1 MDIVYGILLDN
12 GSGYNARCDSSLGLH
27 VGDFCVI
34 RKDFYLDYGQ
44 IVKQFDAP
52 PPESVPAA
60 PVEEERESGGTVFS
74 ARKNEIYAI
83 QRKATVVDQGKA
95 HENQMRAKSALR
107 ITGQYVDRLGLP
119 MKLINAHYSYDGK
132 LITVQFSAEGRVDFR
147 ELVKLLS
154 QEFNTHIEL
163 RQIGVRD
170 ETAILGGIANCGR
183 PLCCCQFLKD
193 FASIN
198 VKMAKEQDL
207 SLTPSTISGICGRL
221 KCCLKYEHEG
231 YLELEKTMPR
241 RGELCECKDGRGRVV
256 DRNLLTQKV
265 TIQLENSTHTVV
277 CPASEVTV
285 VYLDKYKVRGTG
297 QGENAPRKQ
306 SGSGDADQPDDTNG
320 NAVPQPKKPARQGAP
335 DGQNPNRPHGQ
346 QRKQQGER
354 PQRPAG
360 DQRPQNRPQQTN
372 PRPQQTNPRPQ
383 QNNPRPQQNN
393 PNRPPRPPRPE
404 GGRQEGGRQDDGK
417 QDGGKSENNRPNRPP
432 QG

>member
-1 MDIVYGILLDN
+1 MDIVYGIMLDN

-52 PPESVPAA
+52 PPESTPAA

-74 ARKNEIYAI
+74 AKKNEIYAI

-183 PLCCCQFLKD
+183 PLCCCMFLKD

-265 TIQLENSTHTVV
+265 TIQLENSTHTVI
-277 CPASEVTV
+277 CPASEVSV
-285 VYLDKYKVRGTG
+285 VYLDKYKMRGGAG
-297 QGENAPRKQ
+297 QGGSESGDAKPSAEENAP
-306 SGSGDADQPDDTNG
+306 A
-320 NAVPQPKKPARQGAP
+320 PQQKPARQ
-335 DGQNPNRPHGQ
+335 DGQGGQNRPHGQ
-346 QRKQQGER
+346 HKQGDR

-360 DQRPQNRPQQTN
+360 EQRPQNQNRPQQN
-372 PRPQQTNPRPQ
+372 
-383 QNNPRPQQNN
+383 NN
-393 PNRPPRPPRPE
+393 PNRPPRPPR
-404 GGRQEGGRQDDGK
+404 
-417 QDGGKSENNRPNRPP
+417 QDGGNREGGNREGGKPNSNRPP
-432 QG
+432 RRPQQS

>member
-1 MDIVYGILLDN
+1 MDIVYGIMLDN

-52 PPESVPAA
+52 PPESTPAA

-74 ARKNEIYAI
+74 AKKNEIYAI

-183 PLCCCQFLKD
+183 PLCCCMFLKD

-265 TIQLENSTHTVV
+265 TIQLENSTHTVI
-277 CPASEVTV
+277 CPASEVSV
-285 VYLDKYKVRGTG
+285 VYLDKYKMRGAG
-297 QGENAPRKQ
+297 QGGSESGDAKPSAEENAPQ
-306 SGSGDADQPDDTNG
+306 Y
-320 NAVPQPKKPARQGAP
+320 KPARQE
-335 DGQNPNRPHGQ
+335 GQGGQNRPHGQ
-346 QRKQQGER
+346 QQRKQGER

-360 DQRPQNRPQQTN
+360 EQRPQNQNQNRPQQN
-372 PRPQQTNPRPQ
+372 
-383 QNNPRPQQNN
+383 NN
-393 PNRPPRPPRPE
+393 PNRPPRPPR
-404 GGRQEGGRQDDGK
+404 
-417 QDGGKSENNRPNRPP
+417 QDGGNREGGKPNSNRPP
-432 QG
+432 RRPQQS

>member
-1 MDIVYGILLDN
+1 MDIVYGIMLDN

-27 VGDFCVI
+27 VGDYCVI

-52 PPESVPAA
+52 PPESTPAA

-74 ARKNEIYAI
+74 AKKNEIYAI
-83 QRKATVVDQGKA
+83 QRKANVADQSKA
-95 HENQMRAKSALR
+95 NENRMRAKSALR
-107 ITGQYVDRLGLP
+107 ITGQYVERLGLP

-265 TIQLENSTHTVV
+265 TIQLENSTHTVI
-277 CPASEVTV
+277 CPASEVSV
-285 VYLDKYKVRGTG
+285 VYLDKYKMRGGAG
-297 QGENAPRKQ
+297 QGDAARNQPEP
-306 SGSGDADQPDDTNG
+306 GEADQTVEAKDNP
-320 NAVPQPKKPARQGAP
+320 APQPQKPARQ
-335 DGQNPNRPHGQ
+335 DGQNQNRPHGQ
-346 QRKQQGER
+346 QRKQGER

-360 DQRPQNRPQQTN
+360 EQRPQNRPQQNSN
-372 PRPQQTNPRPQ
+372 PNRPQ
-383 QNNPRPQQNN
+383 QNQ
-393 PNRPPRPPRPE
+393 NRPPRPPR
-404 GGRQEGGRQDDGK
+404 
-417 QDGGKSENNRPNRPP
+417 QDGGNRDGGKPGNNNRPNRPP
-432 QG
+432 QS

>member
-1 MDIVYGILLDN
+1 MDIVYGIMLDN

-52 PPESVPAA
+52 PPESTPAA
-60 PVEEERESGGTVFS
+60 PVEDDRESGGTVFS
-74 ARKNEIYAI
+74 AKKNEIYAI

-147 ELVKLLS
+147 ELVKQLS

-183 PLCCCQFLKD
+183 PLCCCRFLKD

-241 RGELCECKDGRGRVV
+241 RGELCECKDGRGRVI

-265 TIQLENSTHTVV
+265 TIQLDDSTHTVV
-277 CPASEVTV
+277 CPASEVSV
-285 VYLDKYKVRGTG
+285 VYLDKYKVRGGAG
-297 QGENAPRKQ
+297 QGDPAKQQKPQSPSADAKPQSGEANAPAAVQPRK
-306 SGSGDADQPDDTNG
+306 PDRPN
-320 NAVPQPKKPARQGAP
+320 NAS
-335 DGQNPNRPHGQ
+335 DGQNRPHPHIQ
-346 QRKQQGER
+346 QRKQGER

-360 DQRPQNRPQQTN
+360 EQRPQNQNRPQQN
-372 PRPQQTNPRPQ
+372 P
-383 QNNPRPQQNN
+383 
-393 PNRPPRPPRPE
+393 PNRPPRPPRSDGGSQNGGSRD
-404 GGRQEGGRQDDGK
+404 GGRPGK
-417 QDGGKSENNRPNRPP
+417 GPRRP
-432 QG
+432 Q

>member
-1 MDIVYGILLDN
+1 M
-12 GSGYNARCDSSLGLH
+12 
-27 VGDFCVI
+27 I

-52 PPESVPAA
+52 PPDAVPA
-60 PVEEERESGGTVFS
+60 PPPIPEEDQRESGGTVFS
-74 ARKNEIYAI
+74 AKKNEIYTI
-83 QRKATVVDQGKA
+83 LRKSTVVDQGKA
-95 HENQMRAKSALR
+95 HENRMRAKTALR

-119 MKLINAHYSYDGK
+119 MKLINAQYSYDGK
-132 LITVQFSAEGRVDFR
+132 LITVQFSADGRVDFR
-147 ELVKLLS
+147 ELVKQLS

-241 RGELCECKDGRGRVV
+241 RGELCECKEGRGRIV

-265 TIQLENSTHTVV
+265 TVQLDDSTHTVV
-277 CPASEVTV
+277 CPASEVSV
-285 VYLDKYKVRGTG
+285 VYLDKYKVRTDG
-297 QGENAPRKQ
+297 QGGGDRQKPSSGQDGAQKTPDSGNDDPASRPPRQAQCVPEAQPGHHGQGQPRK
-306 SGSGDADQPDDTNG
+306 P
-320 NAVPQPKKPARQGAP
+320 
-335 DGQNPNRPHGQ
+335 
-346 QRKQQGER
+346 GEQR
-354 PQRPAG
+354 PQR
-360 DQRPQNRPQQTN
+360 QHPQNRPQQN
-372 PRPQQTNPRPQ
+372 QNRPPRSPRQ
-383 QNNPRPQQNN
+383 DGGNGGGNNK
-393 PNRPPRPPRPE
+393 PNRPPR
-404 GGRQEGGRQDDGK
+404 
-417 QDGGKSENNRPNRPP
+417 RPP

>member
-12 GSGYNARCDSSLGLH
+12 GAGYNAKCDSSLGLH

-44 IVKQFDAP
+44 IVKQYDTP
-52 PPESVPAA
+52 PPEPPRPA
-60 PVEEERESGGTVFS
+60 PSEDGSESSGSSFA
-74 ARKNEIYAI
+74 ARKNEIHSI

-95 HENQMRAKSALR
+95 HENRMRAKTALR
-107 ITGQYVDRLGLP
+107 ITGQYVAKLGLP

-170 ETAILGGIANCGR
+170 ETSILGGIANCGR
-183 PLCCCQFLKD
+183 PLCCCQFLKE

-241 RGELCECKDGRGRVV
+241 RGELCECKEGRGRIV

-265 TIQLENSTHTVV
+265 TVQLGESNHTVV
-277 CPASEVTV
+277 CPASEVSV
-285 VYLDKYKVRGTG
+285 VYLDKYKVHSG
-297 QGENAPRKQ
+297 QDDSQAAGQDDSAPTDTPAASAQPQRQ
-306 SGSGDADQPDDTNG
+306 QNQRQDGAGS
-320 NAVPQPKKPARQGAP
+320 
-335 DGQNPNRPHGQ
+335 Q
-346 QRKQQGER
+346 QRPQRRQDRPNDDRRQQNGGGNR
-354 PQRPAG
+354 PQRPQRQNDDRRQQNG
-360 DQRPQNRPQQTN
+360 GNRNNNGGNRPRRPQQGNRPQQGQGG
-372 PRPQQTNPRPQ
+372 QQGSQ
-383 QNNPRPQQNN
+383 QGGQNNP
-393 PNRPPRPPRPE
+393 
-404 GGRQEGGRQDDGK
+404 
-417 QDGGKSENNRPNRPP
+417 

>member
-1 MDIVYGILLDN
+1 MDIVYGIQLDN

-52 PPESVPAA
+52 PPDAA
-60 PVEEERESGGTVFS
+60 PAPPPPPEEDQRESGGTVFS
-74 ARKNEIYAI
+74 AKKNEIYTI
-83 QRKATVVDQGKA
+83 LRKATVVDQGKA
-95 HENQMRAKSALR
+95 HENRMRAKSALR

-132 LITVQFSAEGRVDFR
+132 LITVQFSADGRVDFR
-147 ELVKLLS
+147 ELVKQLS

-241 RGELCECKDGRGRVV
+241 RGELCECKEGRGRIV

-265 TIQLENSTHTVV
+265 TVQLDDSTHTVV
-277 CPASEVTV
+277 CPASEVSV
-285 VYLDKYKVRGTG
+285 VYLDKYKVRSEG
-297 QGENAPRKQ
+297 QGGDARGQKASGQDGAQNAQDGENGASAPR
-306 SGSGDADQPDDTNG
+306 
-320 NAVPQPKKPARQGAP
+320 PQRQGQGAQ
-335 DGQNPNRPHGQ
+335 DGQPRQP
-346 QRKQQGER
+346 RKDR

-360 DQRPQNRPQQTN
+360 EQRPQNRPQQN
-372 PRPQQTNPRPQ
+372 Q
-383 QNNPRPQQNN
+383 
-393 PNRPPRPPRPE
+393 NRPPRPPR
-404 GGRQEGGRQDDGK
+404 
-417 QDGGKSENNRPNRPP
+417 QDGGNGGNRNDGNKGGGNRPPRRPP
-432 QG
+432 QGQQS

>member
-1 MDIVYGILLDN
+1 MDIVYGIMLDN

-52 PPESVPAA
+52 PPESTPAA

-74 ARKNEIYAI
+74 AKKNEIYAI
-83 QRKATVVDQGKA
+83 QRKATVVDQSKA
-95 HENQMRAKSALR
+95 NENRMRAKSALR
-107 ITGQYVDRLGLP
+107 ITGQYVEKLGLP

-183 PLCCCQFLKD
+183 PLCCCRFLKD

-265 TIQLENSTHTVV
+265 TIQLENSTHTVI
-277 CPASEVTV
+277 CPASEVSV
-285 VYLDKYKVRGTG
+285 VYLDKYKMRGG
-297 QGENAPRKQ
+297 AGLGESAQKQ
-306 SGSGDADQPDDTNG
+306 PEANDADQAGEAVKDNG
-320 NAVPQPKKPARQGAP
+320 MPQPQKPARQ
-335 DGQNPNRPHGQ
+335 DGQNQNRPHGQ
-346 QRKQQGER
+346 QRKQGER
-354 PQRPAG
+354 PQRSAG
-360 DQRPQNRPQQTN
+360 EQRPQNRPQQN
-372 PRPQQTNPRPQ
+372 
-383 QNNPRPQQNN
+383 QNR
-393 PNRPPRPPRPE
+393 PNRP
-404 GGRQEGGRQDDGK
+404 QH
-417 QDGGKSENNRPNRPP
+417 QDGGNRDGGKPGNNRPNRPP
-432 QG
+432 QS

>member
-1 MDIVYGILLDN
+1 MDIVYGIKLDN
-12 GSGYNARCDSSLGLH
+12 GAGYNAKCDSSLGLH

-52 PPESVPAA
+52 PAGAVPAETPPPA
-60 PVEEERESGGTVFS
+60 EEDQKESGGTIFS
-74 ARKNEIYAI
+74 ARKNEIYTI
-83 QRKATVVDQGKA
+83 MRKATVVDQGKA

-132 LITVQFSAEGRVDFR
+132 LITVQFSADGRVDFR
-147 ELVKLLS
+147 ELVKQLS

-241 RGELCECKDGRGRVV
+241 RGELCECKEGRGRIV

-265 TIQLENSTHTVV
+265 TVQLDDSTHTVV
-277 CPASEVTV
+277 CPASEVSV
-285 VYLDKYKVRGTG
+285 VYLDKYKVRTDG
-297 QGENAPRKQ
+297 QGCDRQKSSGQDGAQNASDSGNDDPASKPPRQ
-306 SGSGDADQPDDTNG
+306 A
-320 NAVPQPKKPARQGAP
+320 QGAP
-335 DGQNPNRPHGQ
+335 DAQPGHHGQ
-346 QRKQQGER
+346 GQPRKPGEQR
-354 PQRPAG
+354 PQRPSG
-360 DQRPQNRPQQTN
+360 EQRQRPQNRPQQN
-372 PRPQQTNPRPQ
+372 Q
-383 QNNPRPQQNN
+383 
-393 PNRPPRPPRPE
+393 NRPPRPPR
-404 GGRQEGGRQDDGK
+404 
-417 QDGGKSENNRPNRPP
+417 QDGGNNGGNNRPNRPP
-432 QG
+432 RRPPQGGEPAK

>member
-12 GSGYNARCDSSLGLH
+12 GAGYNAKCDSSLGLR

-44 IVKQFDAP
+44 IVKQYDTP
-52 PPESVPAA
+52 PPEPQRPA
-60 PVEEERESGGTVFS
+60 PSEDGSESSGSSFA
-74 ARKNEIYAI
+74 ARKNEIHSI

-95 HENQMRAKSALR
+95 HENRMRAKTALR
-107 ITGQYVDRLGLP
+107 ITGQYVAKLGLP

-147 ELVKLLS
+147 ELVKVLS

-170 ETAILGGIANCGR
+170 ETSILGGIANCGR
-183 PLCCCQFLKD
+183 PLCCCQFLKE

-241 RGELCECKDGRGRVV
+241 RGELCECKEGRGRIV

-265 TIQLENSTHTVV
+265 TVQLGESNHTVV
-277 CPASEVTV
+277 CPASEVSV
-285 VYLDKYKVRGTG
+285 VYLDKYKVHAG
-297 QGENAPRKQ
+297 QDESAGQDASADADNSSAAPR
-306 SGSGDADQPDDTNG
+306 
-320 NAVPQPKKPARQGAP
+320 
-335 DGQNPNRPHGQ
+335 
-346 QRKQQGER
+346 
-354 PQRPAG
+354 
-360 DQRPQNRPQQTN
+360 DQRPQQNQRQDGSGPRQGGQRRQDRQNDDRRQQNGGGNRQQRPQRQNDDRKQQNGGNRGNGGNRPRRPQQGGQQGNRPQQGQGG
-372 PRPQQTNPRPQ
+372 QQA
-383 QNNPRPQQNN
+383 
-393 PNRPPRPPRPE
+393 
-404 GGRQEGGRQDDGK
+404 
-417 QDGGKSENNRPNRPP
+417 P
-432 QG
+432 QGGDQNPQG

>member
-1 MDIVYGILLDN
+1 MDIVYGIMLDN

-52 PPESVPAA
+52 PPESTPAA

-74 ARKNEIYAI
+74 AKKNEIYAI

-95 HENQMRAKSALR
+95 HENRMRAKSALR
-107 ITGQYVDRLGLP
+107 ITGQYVERLGLP

-265 TIQLENSTHTVV
+265 TIQLENSTHTVI
-277 CPASEVTV
+277 CPASEVSV
-285 VYLDKYKVRGTG
+285 VYLDKYKMRGGAG
-297 QGENAPRKQ
+297 QGESASQKQ
-306 SGSGDADQPDDTNG
+306 SGADEANQGEDAKD
-320 NAVPQPKKPARQGAP
+320 NAAPLQQKPARQ
-335 DGQNPNRPHGQ
+335 DGQNQNRPHGQ
-346 QRKQQGER
+346 QQRKQGER

-360 DQRPQNRPQQTN
+360 EQRPQNRPQQN
-372 PRPQQTNPRPQ
+372 NQNRPQ
-383 QNNPRPQQNN
+383 QNQ
-393 PNRPPRPPRPE
+393 NRPPRPQR
-404 GGRQEGGRQDDGK
+404 
-417 QDGGKSENNRPNRPP
+417 QDGGNRDGGKQNNRPNRPP

>member
-27 VGDFCVI
+27 VGDYCVI

-52 PPESVPAA
+52 PPESTPAV

-107 ITGQYVDRLGLP
+107 TTGQYVERLGLP

-265 TIQLENSTHTVV
+265 TVQLENSTHTVV
-277 CPASEVTV
+277 CPASEVSV
-285 VYLDKYKVRGTG
+285 VYLDKYKVRGGAG
-297 QGENAPRKQ
+297 QGENARQNQ
-306 SGSGDADQPDDTNG
+306 SGTGDADQVGDGGEKTS
-320 NAVPQPKKPARQGAP
+320 PQPKKTARQGAP
-335 DGQNPNRPHGQ
+335 DGQNQNRPHGQ
-346 QRKQQGER
+346 QRKQGER

-360 DQRPQNRPQQTN
+360 ESRQQNRPPQNQNRPQQ
-372 PRPQQTNPRPQ
+372 
-383 QNNPRPQQNN
+383 NNS
-393 PNRPPRPPRPE
+393 NRPPRPPRQDGVKPD
-404 GGRQEGGRQDDGK
+404 GGNRDGAK
-417 QDGGKSENNRPNRPP
+417 PDGGKPDNNRPNRPP

>member
-1 MDIVYGILLDN
+1 MDIVYGIMLDN

-52 PPESVPAA
+52 PPESTPAV
-60 PVEEERESGGTVFS
+60 PVEDERESGGTVFS
-74 ARKNEIYAI
+74 AKKNEIYAI

-147 ELVKLLS
+147 ELVKQLS

-265 TIQLENSTHTVV
+265 TIQLDDSTHTVV
-277 CPASEVTV
+277 CPASEVSV
-285 VYLDKYKVRGTG
+285 VYLDKYKVRGGAG
-297 QGENAPRKQ
+297 QGGDPNRQKQPAPV
-306 SGSGDADQPDDTNG
+306 SDANPESTETPSASASSQP
-320 NAVPQPKKPARQGAP
+320 QRPARQNNNPP
-335 DGQNPNRPHGQ
+335 DGQNRPHQHGQ
-346 QRKQQGER
+346 QRKPGER
-354 PQRPAG
+354 PQRP
-360 DQRPQNRPQQTN
+360 QNNRPQQ
-372 PRPQQTNPRPQ
+372 
-383 QNNPRPQQNN
+383 N
-393 PNRPPRPPRPE
+393 PNRPPRPPR
-404 GGRQEGGRQDDGK
+404 QDDGGNR
-417 QDGGKSENNRPNRPP
+417 DGGNNADSGRQARPPRRPP
-432 QG
+432 QN

>member
-1 MDIVYGILLDN
+1 MDIVYGIMLDN

-27 VGDFCVI
+27 VGDYCVI

-52 PPESVPAA
+52 PPESTPAA

-74 ARKNEIYAI
+74 AKKNEIYAI

-241 RGELCECKDGRGRVV
+241 RGELCECRDGRGRVV

-265 TIQLENSTHTVV
+265 TIQLENSTHTVI
-277 CPASEVTV
+277 CPASEVSV
-285 VYLDKYKVRGTG
+285 VYLDKYKMRGGAG
-297 QGENAPRKQ
+297 QGAAARQNPP
-306 SGSGDADQPDDTNG
+306 GPDDADHVGEAVKDNG
-320 NAVPQPKKPARQGAP
+320 APQPQKLTRQDAR
-335 DGQNPNRPHGQ
+335 DGQPQNRPHGQ
-346 QRKQQGER
+346 QQRKQGER

-360 DQRPQNRPQQTN
+360 EQRPQNRPQQN
-372 PRPQQTNPRPQ
+372 QNRQQ
-383 QNNPRPQQNN
+383 
-393 PNRPPRPPRPE
+393 NRPPR
-404 GGRQEGGRQDDGK
+404 
-417 QDGGKSENNRPNRPP
+417 QDGGDRDGGKPNNNRPNRPP

>member
-1 MDIVYGILLDN
+1 MDIVYGIMLDN
-12 GSGYNARCDSSLGLH
+12 GSGYNARCDSTLGLH
-27 VGDFCVI
+27 IGDYCVI

-52 PPESVPAA
+52 PPELTPAA

-74 ARKNEIYAI
+74 AKKNEIYAI

-183 PLCCCQFLKD
+183 PLCCCRFLKD

-265 TIQLENSTHTVV
+265 TIQLEDSTHTVV
-277 CPASEVTV
+277 CPASEVSV
-285 VYLDKYKVRGTG
+285 VYLDKYKVRSTG
-297 QGENAPRKQ
+297 QADPAQQKQ
-306 SGSGDADQPDDTNG
+306 SGAGEAKQPSGEA
-320 NAVPQPKKPARQGAP
+320 NAPSGQQQRPVRQGAP
-335 DGQNPNRPHGQ
+335 DNQNRPHGQ
-346 QRKQQGER
+346 QRKQGDR

-360 DQRPQNRPQQTN
+360 EQRPQN
-372 PRPQQTNPRPQ
+372 
-383 QNNPRPQQNN
+383 RPQQNN
-393 PNRPPRPPRPE
+393 PNRPQQNQNRPPRPQRPD
-404 GGRQEGGRQDDGK
+404 GGNRDGGNR
-417 QDGGKSENNRPNRPP
+417 DGGKPGNNRPPHPP